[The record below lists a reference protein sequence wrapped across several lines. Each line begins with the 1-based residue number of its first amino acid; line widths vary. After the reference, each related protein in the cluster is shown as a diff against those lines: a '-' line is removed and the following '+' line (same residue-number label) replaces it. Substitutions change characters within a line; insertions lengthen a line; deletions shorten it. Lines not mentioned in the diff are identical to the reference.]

1 MTNKIDTFL
10 VVINNRMTGAIP
22 SDTVKNPK
30 QNDNSTSPV
39 LFACS
44 YPPKDPQCS
53 SPIHGLINAITM
65 CSKQPNKSH
74 NDQPQGYDT
83 TAEECKM
90 SKEGKEE
97 KGDP

>member
-1 MTNKIDTFL
+1 
-10 VVINNRMTGAIP
+10 MTGALP

-30 QNDNSTSPV
+30 LNDNSTSLV
-39 LFACS
+39 LSTHS
-44 YPPKDPQCS
+44 YQTIDPQCS